1 VNAAARAVV
10 GTVFIVVALSAC
22 TPTGT
27 PTARSVPSPQVIAAS
42 SSCPSQA
49 VGLVLIGRYRT
60 LDGGCVP
67 ARRVLA
73 VRCAVERTPIVVQRL
88 GRQRSLVHLGGR
100 FAVPV
105 RALPPDAV
113 EIGVSASE
121 RLLVAEG
128 QLYVEASGSVTRWL
142 AIRPSHRVV
151 RAPPDVWMIGDSIL
165 DGARDLLPVALPR
178 WRMTLDA
185 EIGRTSS
192 GGLSPLALAA
202 ASAPEV
208 VVVELGTNDE
218 DPSVFRANADTML
231 TALAPIP
238 LVLWIVPHGPATQVP
253 AISREL
259 REAVAL
265 HPNAAVAD
273 WDAFVPEEALADGV
287 HLLPDQQDVFTEF
300 LTPYLSEWLSVVR
313 GRGPVGCLRTVSAAF
328 ERP

>member
-1 VNAAARAVV
+1 M
-10 GTVFIVVALSAC
+10 
-22 TPTGT
+22 PTT
-27 PTARSVPSPQVIAAS
+27 
-42 SSCPSQA
+42 SSCPGKTVDIA
-49 VGLVLIGRYRT
+49 LIGRYRT

-73 VRCAVERTPIVVQRL
+73 VRCAVEGTPIVVQRL
-88 GRQRSLVHLGGR
+88 GRHRSLVHLGGR

-105 RALPPDAV
+105 RVLPPEGV

-121 RLLVAEG
+121 RLHVADG
-128 QLYVEASGSVTRWL
+128 QLYVEASGSLTRWL
-142 AIRPSHRVV
+142 AIRPSRGVV

-165 DGARDLLPVALPR
+165 DGARDVLPVALPR

-192 GGLSPLALAA
+192 GGLSPLAQAA

-253 AISREL
+253 AVSREL

-287 HLLPDQQDVFTEF
+287 HLLPDQQEVFTEF
-300 LTPYLSEWLSVVR
+300 LVPYLSEWLAAVG
-313 GRGPVGCLRTVSAAF
+313 GRGPVGCLGTVRAAF
-328 ERP
+328 ERS